1 MDTAMQKEYTHID
14 VYISE
19 DEVIELPRKDVE
31 VYKEKKESKVAKYA
45 GFAIAFLFVFTVIFG
60 LIYSKSDKK

>member
-1 MDTAMQKEYTHID
+1 MQKEYTHID

-19 DEVIELPRKDVE
+19 DEVIELPRKVTK
-31 VYKEKKESKVAKYA
+31 VYKEKKETKIAKYA

-60 LIYSKSDKK
+60 FIYSKSDKK